1 MKGNT
6 LEGGS
11 PKEKGKH
18 KWHLKVFTG
27 LGSALKLKG
36 DKEETNKD
44 WEAA

>member
-11 PKEKGKH
+11 PKEKGEH
-18 KWHLKVFTG
+18 KWHLKG